1 MYGRCTVGELDH
13 HHRSSESCLLRASDA
28 ASALLSLSKS
38 NILVFWY
45 FGVTHRFAGACC
57 QAASGASWC
66 CNAFALKAASCSWVA
81 GDRGSSRLLSCARF
95 LLLT

>member
-1 MYGRCTVGELDH
+1 M
-13 HHRSSESCLLRASDA
+13 
-28 ASALLSLSKS
+28 

-66 CNAFALKAASCSWVA
+66 CNAFALKAASCGWVA
-81 GDRGSSRLLSCARF
+81 GDRGSSCLLSCARF
-95 LLLT
+95 LLHKRLELLT